1 MGGVLP
7 VRLGVGGPFR
17 RLWGRMTHKE
27 QLLKGARDAV
37 WWCTCGAQGL
47 IPQHDKSK

>member
-1 MGGVLP
+1 MSFLYIWGWEALLGGS
-7 VRLGVGGPFR
+7 G
-17 RLWGRMTHKE
+17 GRMTHKE
-27 QLLKGARDAV
+27 QLLKGARDVV